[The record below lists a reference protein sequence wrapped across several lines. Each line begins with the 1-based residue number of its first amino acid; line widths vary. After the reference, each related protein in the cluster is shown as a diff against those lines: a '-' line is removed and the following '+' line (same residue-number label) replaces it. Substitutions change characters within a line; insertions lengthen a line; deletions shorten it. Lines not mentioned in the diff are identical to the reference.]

1 MSGIQWT
8 MSRYENKQ
16 ENTMYNEKDQSMGKK
31 KPTNDINIKLDKD
44 RISKQLQELL
54 YLLSYV

>member
-1 MSGIQWT
+1 

-16 ENTMYNEKDQSMGKK
+16 ENTMYNEKDQSMGEK

>member
-1 MSGIQWT
+1 MRKINQW
-8 MSRYENKQ
+8 E
-16 ENTMYNEKDQSMGKK
+16 K

-44 RISKQLQELL
+44 GISKQLQELL